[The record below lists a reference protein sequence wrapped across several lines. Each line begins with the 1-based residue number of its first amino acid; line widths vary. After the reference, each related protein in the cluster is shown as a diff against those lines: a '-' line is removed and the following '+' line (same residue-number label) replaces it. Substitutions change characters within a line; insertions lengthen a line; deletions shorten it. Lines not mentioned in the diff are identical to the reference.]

1 MHIVNNNKDRKFF
14 KGLEEKEKVGC
25 QQLNLH
31 TIQAVCVLKSLS
43 FLHKKE
49 HHNIV

>member
-1 MHIVNNNKDRKFF
+1 MHIENNNKDRKFF

-31 TIQAVCVLKSLS
+31 AIQAVSRVCIKIT
-43 FLHKKE
+43 FLLA
-49 HHNIV
+49 